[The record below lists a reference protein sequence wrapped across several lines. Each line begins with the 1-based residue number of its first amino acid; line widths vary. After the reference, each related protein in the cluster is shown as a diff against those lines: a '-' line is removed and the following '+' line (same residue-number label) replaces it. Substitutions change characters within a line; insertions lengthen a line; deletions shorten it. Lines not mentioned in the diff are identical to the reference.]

1 MIKID
6 KVNID
11 EALRYMGY
19 KNNINIDNI
28 SPILK
33 KCEQELLNNIDI
45 RYCYNVFDIE
55 EINNQIKVKNTNLSL
70 QGKSILTHLE
80 NCNQAVFMAATLSE
94 KVDRLISKY
103 NVVDMTS
110 SIITDAMAS
119 ALIEQVCNKVEEIIK
134 DNIQN
139 KNMTWRFSP
148 GYGDL
153 PISLQKDFVNA
164 INANK
169 KIGLTVTNNNIL
181 IPRKSVTAIIGIS
194 DKPIPQ
200 KKRGCV
206 ICSMNKTCQ
215 FRKRGT
221 HCGF

>member
-1 MIKID
+1 MLLLIKID

-103 NVVDMTS
+103 NVDDMTS
-110 SIITDAMAS
+110 SIITDAMRS
-119 ALIEQVCNKVEEIIK
+119 ALVQKV
-134 DNIQN
+134 
-139 KNMTWRFSP
+139 
-148 GYGDL
+148 
-153 PISLQKDFVNA
+153 
-164 INANK
+164 
-169 KIGLTVTNNNIL
+169 
-181 IPRKSVTAIIGIS
+181 
-194 DKPIPQ
+194 
-200 KKRGCV
+200 
-206 ICSMNKTCQ
+206 
-215 FRKRGT
+215 
-221 HCGF
+221 